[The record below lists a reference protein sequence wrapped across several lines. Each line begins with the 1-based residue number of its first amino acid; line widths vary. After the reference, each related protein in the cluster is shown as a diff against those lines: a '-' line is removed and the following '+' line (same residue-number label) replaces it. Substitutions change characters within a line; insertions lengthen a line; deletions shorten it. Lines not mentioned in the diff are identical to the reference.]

1 MLDLLILKL
10 KTDLPNLKINSEIR
24 NFKFNSGDIITMKDA
39 YNKKKLFLFTM
50 NKTELTFNS
59 IDFSKFDKIIFDS
72 NSSLNSN
79 YENKPMSQLLD
90 DDFYF
95 YIKKIKQLYRLYK
108 KNHKINNNSFFNKSF
123 FIVKDEYEES
133 INLKNILVENK
144 EFLDEID
151 NYKTHDKYLEK
162 K

>member
-1 MLDLLILKL
+1 
-10 KTDLPNLKINSEIR
+10 
-24 NFKFNSGDIITMKDA
+24 
-39 YNKKKLFLFTM
+39 M

-95 YIKKIKQLYRLYK
+95 YIKKIKNIYIVYIKKIITIILFLIKVFLLLKMNMKNQL
-108 KNHKINNNSFFNKSF
+108 I
-123 FIVKDEYEES
+123 
-133 INLKNILVENK
+133 
-144 EFLDEID
+144 
-151 NYKTHDKYLEK
+151 
-162 K
+162 

>member
-1 MLDLLILKL
+1 
-10 KTDLPNLKINSEIR
+10 
-24 NFKFNSGDIITMKDA
+24 
-39 YNKKKLFLFTM
+39 M

-108 KNHKINNNSFFNKSF
+108 KNHKNNNNSFFNKSF

-133 INLKNILVENK
+133 INLKNL
-144 EFLDEID
+144 
-151 NYKTHDKYLEK
+151 
-162 K
+162 

>member
-1 MLDLLILKL
+1 MGLEL
-10 KTDLPNLKINSEIR
+10 KTDLPDLRINSEIR
-24 NFKFNSGDIITMKDA
+24 NYKFNSGDIITMKDA
-39 YNKKKLFLFTM
+39 YNKKKLFSFYPSSLLFQKI

-123 FIVKDEYEES
+123 LL
-133 INLKNILVENK
+133 LKMNMKNQLI
-144 EFLDEID
+144 
-151 NYKTHDKYLEK
+151 
-162 K
+162 